1 MQVLLKYCL
10 MFNVIYDLYVLLVKQ
25 GEKTQASRSQL
36 VYYMR
41 NLQRIF
47 DQADNDHRM
56 SSHILQIVHCEVP
69 AR

>member
-1 MQVLLKYCL
+1 MRVLLKYCL

-25 GEKTQASRSQL
+25 GEKTQASRYQL

-56 SSHILQIVHCEVP
+56 SSHM
-69 AR
+69 

>member
-1 MQVLLKYCL
+1 MLKMRVLLKHCL

-25 GEKTQASRSQL
+25 GEKTQASRSQR

-41 NLQRIF
+41 TLQRVF

-56 SSHILQIVHCEVP
+56 SSHM
-69 AR
+69 